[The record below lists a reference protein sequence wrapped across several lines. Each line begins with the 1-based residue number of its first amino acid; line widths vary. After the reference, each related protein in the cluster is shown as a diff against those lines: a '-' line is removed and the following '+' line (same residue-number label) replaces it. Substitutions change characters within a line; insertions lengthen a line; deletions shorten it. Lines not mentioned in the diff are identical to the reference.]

1 MPEVAS
7 ATWRNGVAA
16 MNIRPANLDSAVPSI
31 GPDSFRS
38 AMRELSGGVSVITV
52 GIGNDRSGMTATS
65 VSALSLDPPTLIVC
79 VNKTSSTWPL
89 LLRHRSFG
97 VNILHAGHE
106 GVAERFS
113 GRKGETGERRYGDDR
128 WITLETGASLLADAL
143 AALDCEL
150 EEAIDRHS
158 HAIVIGRVKAI
169 RTGAAEQGLVY
180 WRGRYGGFRSGG
192 A

>member
-1 MPEVAS
+1 M
-7 ATWRNGVAA
+7 
-16 MNIRPANLDSAVPSI
+16 MNIRPANLDSAVPSV
-31 GPDSFRS
+31 GSESFRN

-79 VNKTSSTWPL
+79 VNKTSSAWPL
-89 LLRHRSFG
+89 LLRYRSFG
-97 VNILHAGHE
+97 VNILHAGHRD
-106 GVAERFS
+106 VAERFA
-113 GRKGETGERRYGDDR
+113 GRGDVKGEQRYGQAG

-150 EEAIDRHS
+150 DEAIDRHS

-169 RTGAAEQGLVY
+169 RTGAASQALVY
-180 WRGRYGGFRSGG
+180 WRGRYGGFGSGD

>member
-1 MPEVAS
+1 
-7 ATWRNGVAA
+7 
-16 MNIRPANLDSAVPSI
+16 MNIRPANLDTAVPSI
-31 GPDSFRS
+31 GAMSFRN
-38 AMRELSGGVSVITV
+38 AMRELGGGVSIITV
-52 GIGNDRSGMTATS
+52 GIGTDRTGMTATS

-79 VNKTSSTWPL
+79 VNKGSSTWPL
-89 LLRHRSFG
+89 LLRHRAFG

-113 GRKGETGERRYGDDR
+113 GRKGEKGEHRYGQDR

-143 AALDCEL
+143 AALDCEV

-169 RTGAAEQGLVY
+169 HTGAGSEALVY
-180 WRGRYGGFRSGG
+180 WRGRYGAFRSGG